1 MAEVLVNNWVD
12 YSSKYG
18 IGYML
23 SNGLLGVYFND
34 CTKLIFNPRTNKI
47 SFIER
52 KVTLGKDMMYTF
64 GINETPKELQ
74 KKMLIFQQFKKY
86 FEEENPEKS
95 EKEKEAKSAKKL
107 NKKAKTM
114 REKGEKKEAKKD
126 IKKEEKEP
134 EKEGDSVF
142 LRKWMK
148 TNQAI
153 IFRLSNKT
161 IQVIFKDHTEIIL
174 FNDNV
179 SYKDKNKI
187 TKTFKIEEAV
197 NSSNFEM
204 NKRIK
209 YVQNIFTKIMSVN
222 SQKK

>member
-1 MAEVLVNNWVD
+1 M
-12 YSSKYG
+12 S
-18 IGYML
+18 
-23 SNGLLGVYFND
+23 
-34 CTKLIFNPRTNKI
+34 LII
-47 SFIER
+47 
-52 KVTLGKDMMYTF
+52 
-64 GINETPKELQ
+64 
-74 KKMLIFQQFKKY
+74 IFQQFKKY